1 MNIVTR
7 NISVRRKILQSV
19 KYTRLPF
26 PSGQCWSQGWSQSG
40 LHFHNSRFL
49 SSEKETLD
57 SLKEQLLPPSI
68 VVEGNGEK
76 ISSAFLPIEIAKPLE
91 LDSSASLK
99 GTIALTNLADLAK
112 YLKSSNSP
120 MNPSIVGRSLTEIV
134 KTGGISRK
142 EVEEQ
147 VVEVMRLLKAK
158 IIYANFNK
166 AVASLIREV
175 LMVLRKEGDTI
186 DDKVKMEVFIL
197 CGQLKY
203 RYGKITSSDRRDVKA
218 LIEGIKIN
226 YISQSFPRYVD
237 YLSTLT
243 KMEFF
248 LEGSVTGKE
257 KAVIEL
263 YESIWRCDE
272 GRIISSREIS
282 I

>member
-1 MNIVTR
+1 MAMNIVTR

-49 SSEKETLD
+49 SSEKETLY

-120 MNPSIVGRSLTEIV
+120 MNPSIVGRGLTEIV

-147 VVEVMRLLKAK
+147 VVE
-158 IIYANFNK
+158 
-166 AVASLIREV
+166 
-175 LMVLRKEGDTI
+175 
-186 DDKVKMEVFIL
+186 
-197 CGQLKY
+197 QL
-203 RYGKITSSDRRDVKA
+203 
-218 LIEGIKIN
+218 
-226 YISQSFPRYVD
+226 QH
-237 YLSTLT
+237 
-243 KMEFF
+243 
-248 LEGSVTGKE
+248 
-257 KAVIEL
+257 
-263 YESIWRCDE
+263 
-272 GRIISSREIS
+272 
-282 I
+282 